1 MGVLKSHPL
10 NDMNRERIKEE
21 MGEKEVECET
31 SEGAAPILKSVKS
44 RRVESNV
51 RLITYKTHNLT
62 IFVNANSNS
71 IRAKS
76 TIR

>member
-21 MGEKEVECET
+21 MSEEEVECET
-31 SEGAAPILKSVKS
+31 SEGILKSVKS
-44 RRVESNV
+44 CKVESNV
-51 RLITYKTHNLT
+51 RLITYKTYNLT

-76 TIR
+76 TMR